1 MRLNKLTPIITHTT
15 MKNHDEKLKSFHQL
29 IHRLSFSLFAPFCYR
44 KNAQIPQINVHN
56 MLIPSPY
63 LLFFSRSVVS
73 IALRRYAS
81 CIMQIQKEK
90 TKERKKLNKSILLL
104 FIKSHCFL
112 CIFHSHSQ
120 MAALKK
126 NSFTHSLYVLS
137 HYAKR
142 IDKKK
147 NGTKYQKIL

>member
-1 MRLNKLTPIITHTT
+1 MGERQQQKKRRSKCMRLNKLTPIITHTT

-81 CIMQIQKEK
+81 CIMQKQKEK

-104 FIKSHCFL
+104 FIKVTVFCAF
-112 CIFHSHSQ
+112 F
-120 MAALKK
+120 
-126 NSFTHSLYVLS
+126 
-137 HYAKR
+137 
-142 IDKKK
+142 
-147 NGTKYQKIL
+147 ILIPKWLH